1 MEKYNPFIT
10 YLKAIGITLMV
21 LGHSGSPQLLVQFIY
36 MFHMPLFFFASGYC
50 FKEAYLDRPGNYV
63 WRRVRGIYWPYLKWS
78 ILFLLLHNLF
88 FHLDLYSNAYG
99 YKGNVSH
106 LYSLE
111 DIADKAWHIVIQM
124 NGQEDLLGGYWFLNA
139 LFFGS
144 LIAWIVLWLTRKL
157 NTSQLKQTASGG
169 VILAIFIVVMNHFT
183 IITPILGI
191 TSRPFV
197 VALFILIGFS
207 FAKFHI
213 PTFAPITIICCL
225 ALTFVGSFLW
235 PMPMN
240 YPMYS
245 NKPLIPYMATSVL
258 ATWSI
263 YSLLQQCCAEE
274 KFSKRI
280 MATLEFIGQNTLTIL
295 TWHFLSFKVVSLI
308 IIKIYDLPI
317 EKLSEFPVISEY
329 AASGWW
335 LVYFFFAMIGTCVI
349 ACCNKWISNYW
360 LKL

>member
-1 MEKYNPFIT
+1 MDSFKQAKKEHIDSYNPTIS

-106 LYSLE
+106 LYSWE
-111 DIADKAWHIVIQM
+111 DIIDKAWHIVIQM

-157 NTSQLKQTASGG
+157 NTTQLKQTALGG
-169 VILAIFIVVMNHFT
+169 
-183 IITPILGI
+183 
-191 TSRPFV
+191 
-197 VALFILIGFS
+197 
-207 FAKFHI
+207 
-213 PTFAPITIICCL
+213 
-225 ALTFVGSFLW
+225 
-235 PMPMN
+235 
-240 YPMYS
+240 
-245 NKPLIPYMATSVL
+245 
-258 ATWSI
+258 
-263 YSLLQQCCAEE
+263 
-274 KFSKRI
+274 
-280 MATLEFIGQNTLTIL
+280 
-295 TWHFLSFKVVSLI
+295 
-308 IIKIYDLPI
+308 
-317 EKLSEFPVISEY
+317 
-329 AASGWW
+329 
-335 LVYFFFAMIGTCVI
+335 
-349 ACCNKWISNYW
+349 
-360 LKL
+360 